1 MTFRLSP
8 CIWCKWSVDICRMSW
23 FFSPQDQGPIE
34 TPGAD
39 LSRSVSSRGL
49 PRMDDRSWEAAMS
62 LAERASLH
70 TVSQMHLVCWQSTE
84 VFWDDL
90 VLSFSSKFLVT
101 FKTATA
107 VKRFLTDD
115 RGDGTGDE
123 GRTTFSTEIDW
134 DFMASPGEA
143 LSKASTFQDPVGS
156 PFLDRFA
163 VLWKH
168 HQFCRGWCR
177 LVF

>member
-23 FFSPQDQGPIE
+23 VLFPQDQGPIE
-34 TPGAD
+34 IRGAPRISPG
-39 LSRSVSSRGL
+39 VFPPRGL

-70 TVSQMHLVCWQSTE
+70 TVSQMHLVCWQVDLTMGRLGF
-84 VFWDDL
+84 VFFKIFGDL
-90 VLSFSSKFLVT
+90 
-101 FKTATA
+101 KTATA

-123 GRTTFSTEIDW
+123 GRTTFSTTKGESFWLHGLTWWGLIESID
-134 DFMASPGEA
+134 
-143 LSKASTFQDPVGS
+143 LSRPSWEPIF
-156 PFLDRFA
+156 R
-163 VLWKH
+163 
-168 HQFCRGWCR
+168 
-177 LVF
+177 